1 LFWKR
6 LIIAIIFIPLLI
18 LSIWKGTIIFLGVVC
33 FVVLTGLFEFFQ
45 AIEKGGNPFVR
56 EALFLGGLY
65 PVLIYLKGEE
75 IIPLFLLIIIFFI
88 FLRQLLKFDPRN
100 SFKSISLSL
109 GGIIYIPFLFSFIIL
124 LREIPDWGTK
134 LVITLFF
141 VTWMGD
147 SGAYFIGTK
156 WGKHKSFSRL
166 SPYKSFEGFIG
177 GGFTATIA
185 MIISRGWLPFS
196 LISALF
202 MGIMMGVMGEMGD
215 LFSSMIKREV
225 GIKDFGNI
233 LPGHGGILDRFDSLL
248 FTTPLFYYFVKCYL
262 VI

>member
-1 LFWKR
+1 M
-6 LIIAIIFIPLLI
+6 
-18 LSIWKGTIIFLGVVC
+18 
-33 FVVLTGLFEFFQ
+33 
-45 AIEKGGNPFVR
+45 
-56 EALFLGGLY
+56 
-65 PVLIYLKGEE
+65 
-75 IIPLFLLIIIFFI
+75 
-88 FLRQLLKFDPRN
+88 RQLLKFDPRN

-177 GGFTATIA
+177 GVFTATIA